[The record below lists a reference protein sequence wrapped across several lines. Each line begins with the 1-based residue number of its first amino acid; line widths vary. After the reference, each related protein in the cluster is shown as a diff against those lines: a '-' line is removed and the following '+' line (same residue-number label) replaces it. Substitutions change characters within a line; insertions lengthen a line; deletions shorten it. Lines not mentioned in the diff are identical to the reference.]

1 MKHSHNFDH
10 PSATFHS
17 YIFPSNEQ
25 KTQNISK
32 IPKISGSCGKKRIKQ
47 YEVLILF
54 LTSLDLLNDVEKST
68 STKKTVNGT
77 KKVFL
82 TGWVFVYKLNGCGFE
97 SSSSHLRGFWKQIAC
112 SLLGRKMIHK
122 SLGRLISLYK
132 EIRDESIRSSVL
144 DLFYIYRGL

>member
-1 MKHSHNFDH
+1 MRQPRKRFWSALKLPMKHSHNFDH

-32 IPKISGSCGKKRIKQ
+32 IPKISGSCSKKRIKQ

-68 STKKTVNGT
+68 STKTQSMGQRRY
-77 KKVFL
+77 F
-82 TGWVFVYKLNGCGFE
+82 
-97 SSSSHLRGFWKQIAC
+97 
-112 SLLGRKMIHK
+112 
-122 SLGRLISLYK
+122 
-132 EIRDESIRSSVL
+132 
-144 DLFYIYRGL
+144 